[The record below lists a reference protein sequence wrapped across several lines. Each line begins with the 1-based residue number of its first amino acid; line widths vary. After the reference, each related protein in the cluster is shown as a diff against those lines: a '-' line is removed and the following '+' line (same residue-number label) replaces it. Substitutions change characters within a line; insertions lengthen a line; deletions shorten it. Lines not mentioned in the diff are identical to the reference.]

1 MVCLSLEFVCF
12 FENVMNRVNRK
23 RENDIVC
30 FGGCRLSITAPY
42 GHLMDLL
49 FNPLGQNLEV
59 S

>member
-1 MVCLSLEFVCF
+1 MVCLSLESVCF
-12 FENVMNRVNRK
+12 LENVLNRVNRI

-30 FGGCRLSITAPY
+30 FGDCRLSITAPY

-49 FNPLGQNLEV
+49 FNPLDQNLEV